1 MEGYYD
7 QLYRMLDNK
16 LSFVDN
22 FDKIERYMGNGQW
35 SGETALIRKLIDESV
50 TGDFSP
56 ESDMISPAEAASLQ
70 QRIDQTSDTAQK

>member
-7 QLYRMLDNK
+7 QLYRMPDNK

-22 FDKIERYMGNGQW
+22 FDKIERYMRNGQW
-35 SGETALIRKLIDESV
+35 SGETGLIRKLIDESV

-56 ESDMISPAEAASLQ
+56 ASDEISLADAVALQ
-70 QRIDQTSDTAQK
+70 LRIDAATDPALK